1 MLKHIHSGPVSGQNR
16 SARGLNRVSQPLNVS
31 TVSNTSVTPSSTKH
45 MNGGPPRLL
54 SSFITPL
61 PSVSSNSNNNHQNA
75 TNNNNNSTT
84 NNNILSSTTVNINKD
99 RLGAREALTSLGLL
113 CLVSLLLALLSLIF
127 LLKISPGGREP
138 PPPTVGLAVEGY
150 DIIYDV
156 TLALSVI
163 SLSLNLCC
171 LLVCAIQFLFA
182 VKLVRAPAT
191 TGGRGNKYL
200 QNQASVECVQLVAF
214 SYLFQFFLQ
223 E

>member
-61 PSVSSNSNNNHQNA
+61 PSVSSNSNNNHHNA

-113 CLVSLLLALLSLIF
+113 CLEETNIC
-127 LLKISPGGREP
+127 K
-138 PPPTVGLAVEGY
+138 
-150 DIIYDV
+150 
-156 TLALSVI
+156 
-163 SLSLNLCC
+163 
-171 LLVCAIQFLFA
+171 
-182 VKLVRAPAT
+182 
-191 TGGRGNKYL
+191 
-200 QNQASVECVQLVAF
+200 NQVSVECVQLVDF
-214 SYLFQFFLQ
+214 SFLFQFFLQ